1 MAEVGA
7 AGDQGQVKQ
16 EVDELAKQVE
26 AIVVDEVLYTL
37 NMLSKKKSNIEKRRK
52 TVPTQS
58 SSTIPRNNRQNQ
70 VVQYPTR
77 LWFHRT

>member
-37 NMLSKKKSNIEKRRK
+37 NMLSKKNPI
-52 TVPTQS
+52 
-58 SSTIPRNNRQNQ
+58 
-70 VVQYPTR
+70 
-77 LWFHRT
+77 